1 MSHNAL
7 ITICKTATTG
17 YSGRSVADD
26 WYLKTM
32 LLLKYA
38 TKNSQSVFQG
48 CVNYNVI
55 KAVTVAASNQ
65 EHVIVAK
72 GHGYLAGSAVMI
84 GTQNVDRGNAA
95 AHDVL
100 DYAVIKEGDERFPS
114 SADGIHFL
122 YAYGDMTL
130 LDQEPVTVLGMRGPS
145 DEARSAAVSVLRELM
160 DMGRPVMSTLDTG
173 LDAYS
178 MLYALNERMG
188 QIVVL
193 ASPLHQCMPESQKE
207 LMLSLAN
214 AKPAN
219 LLVSPFPPSAKAQ
232 KWFTVPR
239 NEVLVALT
247 DFLVILEE
255 RDGGPLW
262 KLARSLTDRGG
273 RVMLTDSCL
282 SNPLYSQARLFA
294 EDHEVLVYRR
304 HGDLK
309 RILTSHSSRRR
320 KTEAEQLELF

>member
-1 MSHNAL
+1 MRARLNESLLYESLRSLVGDGAWPL
-7 ITICKTATTG
+7 LTT
-17 YSGRSVADD
+17 
-26 WYLKTM
+26 
-32 LLLKYA
+32 
-38 TKNSQSVFQG
+38 
-48 CVNYNVI
+48 
-55 KAVTVAASNQ
+55 
-65 EHVIVAK
+65 
-72 GHGYLAGSAVMI
+72 LAGS
-84 GTQNVDRGNAA
+84 VDISRPLPEIVRPVAEAA
-95 AHDVL
+95 GVEAWRINDAWQRERHFHEAYPF
-100 DYAVIKEGDERFPS
+100 DYHILMEGDKLFPKNLE
-114 SADGIHFL
+114 GIHFL
-122 YAYGDMTL
+122 YCYGRLSL
-130 LDQEPVTVLGMRGPS
+130 LEASPVTVLGMRGPS
-145 DEARSAAVSVLRELM
+145 VEGRQSAVDVIRELSSL
-160 DMGRPVMSTLDTG
+160 GRPIMGTLDTG

-193 ASPLHQCMPESQKE
+193 A
-207 LMLSLAN
+207 
-214 AKPAN
+214 
-219 LLVSPFPPSAKAQ
+219 LVSPFPPSAKAQ

-273 RVMLTDSCL
+273 RVMLTDNCL

>member
-1 MSHNAL
+1 MRARLNESLLYESLRSLVGDGAWSL
-7 ITICKTATTG
+7 LTT
-17 YSGRSVADD
+17 
-26 WYLKTM
+26 
-32 LLLKYA
+32 
-38 TKNSQSVFQG
+38 
-48 CVNYNVI
+48 
-55 KAVTVAASNQ
+55 
-65 EHVIVAK
+65 
-72 GHGYLAGSAVMI
+72 LAGS
-84 GTQNVDRGNAA
+84 VDISRPLPEIVRPVAEAA
-95 AHDVL
+95 GVEAWRINDAWQRERHFHEAYPF
-100 DYAVIKEGDERFPS
+100 DYHILMEGDKLFPKNLE
-114 SADGIHFL
+114 GIHFL
-122 YAYGDMTL
+122 YCYGRLSL
-130 LDQEPVTVLGMRGPS
+130 LEASPVTVLGMRGPS
-145 DEARSAAVSVLRELM
+145 MEGRQSAVDVIRELSSL
-160 DMGRPVMSTLDTG
+160 GRPIMGTLDTG

-247 DFLVILEE
+247 NFLVILEE

>member
-1 MSHNAL
+1 MRARLNESLLYESLRSLVGDGAWSL
-7 ITICKTATTG
+7 LTT
-17 YSGRSVADD
+17 
-26 WYLKTM
+26 
-32 LLLKYA
+32 
-38 TKNSQSVFQG
+38 
-48 CVNYNVI
+48 
-55 KAVTVAASNQ
+55 
-65 EHVIVAK
+65 
-72 GHGYLAGSAVMI
+72 LAGS
-84 GTQNVDRGNAA
+84 VDISRPLPEIVRPVAEAA
-95 AHDVL
+95 GVEAWRINDAWQRERHFHEAYPF
-100 DYAVIKEGDERFPS
+100 DYHILMEGDNLFPKNLE
-114 SADGIHFL
+114 GFHFL
-122 YAYGDMTL
+122 YCYGRLSL
-130 LDQEPVTVLGMRGPS
+130 LEASPVTVLGMRGPS
-145 DEARSAAVSVLRELM
+145 MEGRQSAVDVIRELSSL
-160 DMGRPVMSTLDTG
+160 GRPIMGTLDTG

-193 ASPLHQCMPESQKE
+193 ASPLHQCMPESQKA

-282 SNPLYSQARLFA
+282 SDPLYSQARLFA